1 MDKSYI
7 STFLTGFL
15 AVTLPFAAGF
25 GCCEGN
31 ETDDAAVGRQ
41 LVSKWSQSIK
51 PISRLSVRYTKQEFN
66 RVFETMKVSRG
77 FCAFDGAD
85 RWLVREVPPT
95 NEELARIEKVSPHPV
110 SNGREFRQDEGR
122 PLFLLVTATS
132 TAMNAD
138 EQFSQFVQYTTSP
151 PSALMPENE
160 CFSGF
165 WNGLQRFF
173 RQAREPTVIVPIFL
187 PMTSRLDLYEIRSV
201 DQTTLGTRVRFH
213 PKNDDPYTTAVG
225 RIDAYFQTD
234 SKLPHVVRYV
244 NEHFETRFLFE
255 SVRMKDTAEMDE
267 ATFQLP
273 LGTQCTS
280 DIEDESEG

>member
-1 MDKSYI
+1 MAKFFMCCITVMLVHTSW
-7 STFLTGFL
+7 LGR
-15 AVTLPFAAGF
+15 
-25 GCCEGN
+25 CEGN
-31 ETDDAAVGRQ
+31 ETEDAAVGRQ
-41 LVSKWSQSIK
+41 RVSKWSQSLE
-51 PISRLSVRYTKQEFN
+51 PLCRLSVRYTKQEFN

-110 SNGREFRQDEGR
+110 SRYGREFRQDEGR

-165 WNGLQRFF
+165 WNRLQRFF
-173 RQAREPTVIVPIFL
+173 REAREPTASVPIFL
-187 PMTSRLDLYEIRSV
+187 PMTSRLDFYEIRSV

-213 PKNDDPYTTAVG
+213 PKHDDQYATAIG
-225 RIDAYFQTD
+225 RVDAYFQAD
-234 SKLPHVVRYV
+234 SKLPHVVRYLSKD
-244 NEHFETRFLFE
+244 FETRFFFE
-255 SVRMKDTAEMDE
+255 PVRMEDTAEIDE

-273 LGTQCTS
+273 LGAKCTP
-280 DIEDESEG
+280 EGGRRKNEE